1 MTISQDDSGAG
12 GERPYGAILLD
23 LDGTLVNDEGTVH
36 PQNVE
41 ALQAVSRAGTVVMVA
56 TGRSLLATL
65 EVLDLLELP
74 TPAVIFNGAAI
85 YNHANGRMIEE
96 RLLSKR
102 LLAQAHDFLGRSGDL
117 SVIMCAKEKFARAP
131 RCGEEE
137 RALSGLK
144 RIQTIPG
151 EELAAIEN
159 VLRVTVLSRRH
170 SDSHGLNAELGQEV
184 QGPSYRTHFPLAL
197 LPRYKGSPFSV
208 ADLHAPCQ
216 GKAEALRYIAET
228 HGIEANRVV
237 AVGDAY
243 NDVPMVEA
251 AGLGVAMGNAVG
263 GLKRRADR
271 IIGDNQGAAI
281 AGLVEEL
288 FL

>member
-1 MTISQDDSGAG
+1 MTISQDNLETPG
-12 GERPYGAILLD
+12 GRPFAAILLD
-23 LDGTLVNDEGTVH
+23 LDGTLVDDQGSVH
-36 PQNVE
+36 PRNLE
-41 ALQAVSRAGTVVMVA
+41 ALQAASQAGTVVMVA
-56 TGRSLLATL
+56 TGRSLLATH
-65 EVLDLLELP
+65 EVLDVLELP

-85 YNHANGRMIEE
+85 YCPSKGRMLEE

-102 LLAQAHDFLGRSGDL
+102 LLTQAHDHLGRTGDL
-117 SVIMCAKEKFARAP
+117 AVIMCAHNKYARAP
-131 RCGEEE
+131 RCAEEE

-144 RIQTIPG
+144 KIETVSEQ
-151 EELAAIEN
+151 ELAGIEN
-159 VLRVTVLSRRH
+159 VLRVTFLSQRH
-170 SDSHGLNAELGQEV
+170 PDSHGLHEELEREIV
-184 QGPSYRTHFPLAL
+184 GPSYRTHFPLAL

-216 GKAEALRYIAET
+216 GKAEALRYIEEA
-228 HGIEANRVV
+228 HGLTADRVV

-271 IIGDNQGAAI
+271 IIGDNQGPAI
-281 AGLVEEL
+281 AELVEEL